1 MKRFCMIL
9 LAVCLMFS
17 TGCSKNGGLFQ
28 NYRAIENLK
37 LVHTIG
43 FDTHK
48 DGLQLSVS
56 GGESENEGIVRL
68 SASGKNI
75 SDALAAVQSYSGK
88 EELYYAHTRY
98 VLVGQ
103 AYAQQGLGDIMQY
116 LESSNQLRSDLPLF
130 IIRDSEAKE
139 LITHGGGKKN
149 STFEILEA
157 VVRSCTQ
164 TGDSYP
170 FTCGDIASFSAEY
183 GSALACALEIKS
195 TKDVNPEAEDEEVT
209 PVVSG
214 YGIIKQGKLV
224 DFLSKDAS
232 KGVNL
237 LLNELGTGSITVTL
251 GNVPYS
257 LQIRSVDT
265 TLRPS
270 FGEMGTI
277 TNLTLELQVEAVLEE
292 HEQGTEIDHTQLN
305 KAFSKTVRHWIEEV
319 LRSMRNTQS
328 DFLGLGPRIAISYP
342 KEWES
347 NPLSWETQLKTLPMT
362 AQVQCTVTQGENEA
376 KN

>member
-1 MKRFCMIL
+1 MKRFSLIL
-9 LAVCLMFS
+9 LAACLMFS

-56 GGESENEGIVRL
+56 GGESENEGIMRL

-75 SDALAAVQSYSGK
+75 SDALATVQSYSGK

-103 AYAQQGLGDIMQY
+103 TYAEQGLGDIMQY

-130 IIRDSEAKE
+130 ILRNREAKD
-139 LITHGGGKKN
+139 LITHAGGKKS

-157 VVRSCTQ
+157 VVRNCTQ
-164 TGDSYP
+164 SGDSYP

-195 TKDVNPEAEDEEVT
+195 TKDVNPEAEEEELT

-214 YGIIKQGKLV
+214 YGVIKQGKLV
-224 DFLSKDAS
+224 SFLSKDAS
-232 KGVNL
+232 KAVNL
-237 LLNELGTGSITVTL
+237 LLNEPGTGNITVM
-251 GNVPYS
+251 VDKHPYS
-257 LQIRSVDT
+257 LQIRNVDT
-265 TLRPS
+265 TLVPS
-270 FGEMGTI
+270 FGTVGTM
-277 TNLTLELQVEAVLEE
+277 TNLTVEMTVEAVLEE
-292 HEQGTEIDHTQLN
+292 HEQNVQADLN
-305 KAFSKTVRHWIEEV
+305 KLSKAFSKTVQQWVQEV
-319 LRSMRNTQS
+319 LQTMRASQS
-328 DFLGLGPRIAISYP
+328 DFLGLGPRIAISDP

-347 NPLSWETQLKTLPMT
+347 NPLSWEMQLKTLPMT
-362 AQVQCTVTQGENEA
+362 AQVQCTITRGENEA
-376 KN
+376 KE

>member
-9 LAVCLMFS
+9 LAVCLMFY

-103 AYAQQGLGDIMQY
+103 AYAQQGLGDMMQY

-130 IIRDSEAKE
+130 IIRDSEAKD

-164 TGDSYP
+164 PGDSYP

-183 GSALACALEIKS
+183 GSALACAL
-195 TKDVNPEAEDEEVT
+195 
-209 PVVSG
+209 
-214 YGIIKQGKLV
+214 
-224 DFLSKDAS
+224 
-232 KGVNL
+232 
-237 LLNELGTGSITVTL
+237 
-251 GNVPYS
+251 
-257 LQIRSVDT
+257 
-265 TLRPS
+265 
-270 FGEMGTI
+270 
-277 TNLTLELQVEAVLEE
+277 
-292 HEQGTEIDHTQLN
+292 
-305 KAFSKTVRHWIEEV
+305 
-319 LRSMRNTQS
+319 
-328 DFLGLGPRIAISYP
+328 
-342 KEWES
+342 
-347 NPLSWETQLKTLPMT
+347 
-362 AQVQCTVTQGENEA
+362 
-376 KN
+376 

>member
-17 TGCSKNGGLFQ
+17 TGCSKNGGLFT

-43 FDTHK
+43 FDIHK

-75 SDALAAVQSYSGK
+75 SDALTAVQSYSGK

>member
-1 MKRFCMIL
+1 MKRFLILL
-9 LAVCLMFS
+9 LAVALMFS
-17 TGCSKNGGLFQ
+17 TGCSKTGGLFQ

-56 GGESENEGIVRL
+56 GGESENEGIIRL

-75 SDALAAVQSYSGK
+75 SDTLTTLQSFSGK

-103 AYAQQGLGDIMQY
+103 AYAEQGLGDIMQY

-130 IIRDSEAKE
+130 IIRGSNAKD
-139 LITHGGGKKN
+139 LITHAGGKKN

-157 VVRSCTQ
+157 VIRSCTQ
-164 TGDSYP
+164 NGDSYP

-183 GSALACALEIKS
+183 GSALACALEIKP
-195 TKDVNPEAEDEEVT
+195 TKDINPEAEDNELT

-214 YGIIKQGKLV
+214 YGVIKQGKLAG
-224 DFLSKDAS
+224 FISKEAS
-232 KGVNL
+232 KAVNL
-237 LLNELGTGSITVTL
+237 LLNEPGTGNITVML
-251 GNVPYS
+251 DQQPYS
-257 LQIRSVDT
+257 LQIRDVKT

-270 FGEMGTI
+270 FGDLGTI
-277 TNLTLELQVEAVLEE
+277 TNLTIEMNVETVLEE
-292 HEQGTEIDHTQLN
+292 HEQDVQADLTKLS
-305 KAFSKTVRHWIEEV
+305 KAFSKTVQQWVNEV
-319 LRSMRNTQS
+319 LKTMRTTQS
-328 DFLGLGPRIAISYP
+328 DFLGLGPRIAISFP

-347 NPLSWETQLKTLPMT
+347 NPLSWDTQLKSLSMT
-362 AQVQCTVTQGENEA
+362 AQVQCTVTRGENEA
-376 KN
+376 KE

>member
-1 MKRFCMIL
+1 MKRFSMVL
-9 LAVCLMFS
+9 LAACLMFS
-17 TGCSKNGGLFQ
+17 TGCSRNGGLST

-37 LVHTIG
+37 LIHTIG

-56 GGESENEGIVRL
+56 GGEAENEGIIRL

-75 SDALAAVQSYSGK
+75 SDALATVQNFSGK

-103 AYAQQGLGDIMQY
+103 AYAEQGLGDIMQY

-130 IIRDSEAKE
+130 ILRGSNAKD
-139 LITHGGGKKN
+139 LIMNAGGQKN

-157 VVRSCTQ
+157 VERDCTQ
-164 TGDSYP
+164 SGSSFP

-183 GSALACALEIKS
+183 GSALACALEIKP
-195 TKDVNPEAEDEEVT
+195 TKAANPEAVEQELT
-209 PVVSG
+209 PVLSG
-214 YGIIKQGKLV
+214 YGIIKHGDLV
-224 DFLSKDAS
+224 GFLSKDAS
-232 KGVNL
+232 RGVNL
-237 LLNELGTGSITVTL
+237 LMNEAGTGNITVL
-251 GNVPYS
+251 LDQQPYS
-257 LQIRSVDT
+257 LQIRTVDT

-270 FGEMGTI
+270 FGPSGTI
-277 TNLTLELQVEAVLEE
+277 TELNVEMNVEAVLEE
-292 HEQGTEIDHTQLN
+292 HEQGVPIDPQKLS
-305 KAFSKTVRHWIEEV
+305 KAFSKTIRQWVEEV
-319 LRSMRNTQS
+319 LLTMRTTQA

-342 KEWES
+342 KEWE
-347 NPLSWETQLKTLPMT
+347 NTPIRWETQLKTLPMT
-362 AQVQCTVTQGENEA
+362 ANVRCTVSRGENEA

>member
-1 MKRFCMIL
+1 MKRFSLIL
-9 LAVCLMFS
+9 LAACLMFS

-56 GGESENEGIVRL
+56 GGESENEGILRL

-75 SDALAAVQSYSGK
+75 SDALATVQSYSGK

-103 AYAQQGLGDIMQY
+103 TYAEQGLGDIMQY

-130 IIRDSEAKE
+130 ILRNREAKD
-139 LITHGGGKKN
+139 LITHAGGKKS

-157 VVRSCTQ
+157 VVRNCTQ
-164 TGDSYP
+164 SGDSYP

-195 TKDVNPEAEDEEVT
+195 TKDVNPEAEEEELT

-214 YGIIKQGKLV
+214 YGVIKQGKLV
-224 DFLSKDAS
+224 SFLSKDAS
-232 KGVNL
+232 KAVNL
-237 LLNELGTGSITVTL
+237 LLNEPGTGNITVM
-251 GNVPYS
+251 VDKHPYS
-257 LQIRSVDT
+257 LQIRNVDT
-265 TLRPS
+265 TLVPS
-270 FGEMGTI
+270 FGTVGTM
-277 TNLTLELQVEAVLEE
+277 TNLTVEMTVEAVLEE
-292 HEQGTEIDHTQLN
+292 HEQNVQADLN
-305 KAFSKTVRHWIEEV
+305 KLSKAFSKTVQQWVQEV
-319 LRSMRNTQS
+319 LQTMRASQS
-328 DFLGLGPRIAISYP
+328 DFLGLGPRIAISDP

-347 NPLSWETQLKTLPMT
+347 NPLSWEMQLKTLPMT
-362 AQVQCTVTQGENEA
+362 AQVQCTITRGENEA
-376 KN
+376 KE

>member
-1 MKRFCMIL
+1 MKRFSIIL

-17 TGCSKNGGLFQ
+17 TGCSKNGDLSS

-56 GGESENEGIVRL
+56 GGESENEGIIRL

-75 SDALAAVQSYSGK
+75 SDALETVQNYSGK

-103 AYAQQGLGDIMQY
+103 EYAEQGLGDIMQY

-130 IIRDSEAKE
+130 IVRSKDAKE
-139 LITHGGGKKN
+139 LLMNAGGEKN

-157 VVRSCTQ
+157 VVRECTQ
-164 TGDSYP
+164 RGDSYP

-183 GSALACALEIKS
+183 GSALACALDITS
-195 TKDVNPEAEDEEVT
+195 TKEVKPEAEDKELT

-214 YGIIKQGKLV
+214 YGIIKQGNLV
-224 DFLSKDAS
+224 GFLSKDAS
-232 KGVNL
+232 RGVNL
-237 LLNELGTGSITVTL
+237 LLNELGTGNITVTL
-251 GNVPYS
+251 DQHPYS
-257 LQIRSVDT
+257 LQIKNVDT

-270 FGEMGTI
+270 FGDAGTI
-277 TNLTLELQVEAVLEE
+277 TNLTVEMEVQAVLEE
-292 HEQGTEIDHTQLN
+292 HEQHVQIDTDKLS
-305 KAFSKTVRHWIEEV
+305 KAFSKTIRQWVEEV
-319 LRSMRNTQS
+319 LQSMRSTQS
-328 DFLGLGPRIAISYP
+328 DFLGLGPRIAITYP
-342 KEWES
+342 KEWEN
-347 NPLSWETQLKTLPMT
+347 NPVSWETQLKNLPMT
-362 AQVQCTVTQGENEA
+362 ADVRCTVSQGENEA

>member
-251 GNVPYS
+251 GNEPYS

>member
-1 MKRFCMIL
+1 MKRFSVFL

-17 TGCSKNGGLFQ
+17 TGCSKNGGLSE

-98 VLVGQ
+98 ILVGQ
-103 AYAQQGLGDIMQY
+103 SYAEQGIGDIMQY

-130 IIRDSEAKE
+130 ILRGSDAKD
-139 LITHGGGKKN
+139 LITHAGGKKN

-164 TGDSYP
+164 RGDSFP

-195 TKDVNPEAEDEEVT
+195 TKDVNPEAEDEELT

-237 LLNELGTGSITVTL
+237 LLNQLGTDSFTVTL
-251 GNVPYS
+251 SNKPYS
-257 LQIRSVDT
+257 LRIRSVDT

-270 FGEMGTI
+270 FGDLGTM
-277 TNLTLELQVEAVLEE
+277 TNLTVEMQVEAVLEE
-292 HEQGTEIDHTQLN
+292 HEQGTEIDHEQLS
-305 KAFSKTVRHWIEEV
+305 KSFSKAVRQWIEEV

-328 DFLGLGPRIAISYP
+328 DFLGLGPRIAITFP

-347 NPLSWETQLKTLPMT
+347 NPLSWEMQLKTLPMT